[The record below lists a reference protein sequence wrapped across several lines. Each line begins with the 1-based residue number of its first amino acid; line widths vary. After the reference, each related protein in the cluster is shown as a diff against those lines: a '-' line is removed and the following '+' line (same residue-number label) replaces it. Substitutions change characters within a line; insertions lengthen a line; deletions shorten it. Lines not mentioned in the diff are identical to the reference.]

1 MANQGNFV
9 VNSPGVLSLIQDNG
23 RYGAFELGLT
33 NGGPVDK
40 TAFQWANRLCGND
53 LTASTIEVSIGGL
66 TLTAHVES
74 KIAVTG
80 ATMPLRIN
88 GQVKSLWQ
96 SYHVKPG
103 DVIELGFASAGL
115 RSYLAIA
122 GGFNIPAMF
131 GSTATVCRE
140 HVGGIHGGQL
150 NAGDILNCQ
159 LTNYSTITKHNQL
172 LEEKYWPN
180 YGNEVVLH
188 TIPSYQQRHF
198 SSHQQR
204 LFYSSEYRVSKS
216 CDRMGYRLEGRAIAS
231 DISGILSE
239 GICHGAIQIPADG
252 QPIVLLNDRQTI
264 GGYPKIGAVISSD
277 TAQLGQLTTGAKVHF
292 EPISMDKAHNLYQL
306 AASQFART
314 PLSQCD

>member
-1 MANQGNFV
+1 MANQASFV
-9 VNSPGVLSLIQDNG
+9 VNSPGVLSLIQDDG
-23 RYGAFELGLT
+23 RYGVFELGLT
-33 NGGPVDK
+33 NGGPIDNV
-40 TAFQWANRLCGND
+40 AFQWANRLCGNT
-53 LTASTIEVSIGGL
+53 LKASAIEISIGGL
-66 TLTAHVES
+66 TLTAQCDS
-74 KIAVTG
+74 KIAITG
-80 ATMPLRIN
+80 AAMPLRIN
-88 GQVKSLWQ
+88 GEVKSLWQ
-96 SYHVKPG
+96 SHHIKLG

-115 RSYLAIA
+115 RSYLAVA

-140 HVGGIHGGQL
+140 HVGGLNGGQL
-150 NAGDILNCQ
+150 KTGDILSCHF
-159 LTNYSTITKHNQL
+159 TNHSLITKYNQL

-180 YGNEVVLH
+180 YGNDVVLH

-204 LFYSSEYRVSKS
+204 LFYSSEYHVSKN
-216 CDRMGYRLEGRAIAS
+216 CDRMGYRLEGQAITG

-239 GICHGAIQIPADG
+239 GVCHGAIQIPADG

-277 TAQLGQLTTGAKVHF
+277 TAKLGQLTAGAKVHF
-292 EPISMDKAHNLYQL
+292 EPISMDKAHNIYQL

-314 PLSQCD
+314 PLIPCD